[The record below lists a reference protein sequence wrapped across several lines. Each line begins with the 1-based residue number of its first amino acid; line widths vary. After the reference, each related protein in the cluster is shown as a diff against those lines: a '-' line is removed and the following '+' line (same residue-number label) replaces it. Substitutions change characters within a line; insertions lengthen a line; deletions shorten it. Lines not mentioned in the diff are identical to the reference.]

1 MRSSSSPQATAVSH
15 ALASDLCSNFGTII
29 SAMFSNSVRKQT
41 ALREKAGTQ
50 NEINSK
56 LKFSHFDKSS
66 AKHVKQVVRG
76 DYLNLW
82 MTLQPL
88 VPRRWCQVLHLR
100 VDEYCDANFISG
112 KAEAQQS
119 GKGKSRSYSR
129 CKNENKNVG
138 NAQNSAS

>member
-56 LKFSHFDKSS
+56 LKFSHFDK
-66 AKHVKQVVRG
+66 KR
-76 DYLNLW
+76 NC
-82 MTLQPL
+82 M
-88 VPRRWCQVLHLR
+88 C
-100 VDEYCDANFISG
+100 F
-112 KAEAQQS
+112 
-119 GKGKSRSYSR
+119 
-129 CKNENKNVG
+129 
-138 NAQNSAS
+138 SASSTLPTAQKPVHGRWLEE

>member
-100 VDEYCDANFISG
+100 TS
-112 KAEAQQS
+112 S
-119 GKGKSRSYSR
+119 
-129 CKNENKNVG
+129 
-138 NAQNSAS
+138 

>member
-56 LKFSHFDKSS
+56 LKFSHFDK
-66 AKHVKQVVRG
+66 
-76 DYLNLW
+76 
-82 MTLQPL
+82 
-88 VPRRWCQVLHLR
+88 

>member
-56 LKFSHFDKSS
+56 LKFSHFDKELHVFFCLFHSS
-66 AKHVKQVVRG
+66 HC
-76 DYLNLW
+76 
-82 MTLQPL
+82 P
-88 VPRRWCQVLHLR
+88 
-100 VDEYCDANFISG
+100 
-112 KAEAQQS
+112 KASTWQMAGRMNGQTDD
-119 GKGKSRSYSR
+119 
-129 CKNENKNVG
+129 V
-138 NAQNSAS
+138 